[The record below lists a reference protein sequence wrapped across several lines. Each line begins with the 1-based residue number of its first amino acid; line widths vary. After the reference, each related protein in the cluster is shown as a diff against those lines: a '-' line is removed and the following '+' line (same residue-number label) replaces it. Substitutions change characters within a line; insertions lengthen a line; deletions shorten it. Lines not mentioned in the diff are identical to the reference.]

1 MNGTYITD
9 TGLQVS
15 SEVYHAILAAKMR
28 LDIGRWAARQYAL
41 KHTTARLYRLACQ
54 LSAYEAPDVN

>member
-9 TGLQVS
+9 TGLNVS
-15 SEVYHAILAAKMR
+15 REVYHAILAAKMR
-28 LDIGRWAARQYAL
+28 HDIGRWAAGRYAV

-54 LSAYEAPDVN
+54 LTSTKGI